1 MIASVLG
8 QLLNTAVAS
17 KKQMIGPIITKI
29 VVVLIGGILLLAGFV
44 FVLVTIYHALAPEHF
59 TRAEAAGLM
68 AVTLLVVGAIVVLVA
83 LKKSNGKPAS
93 LAAAATTD
101 PQLAELT
108 AIQALGMLNK
118 ALTDLS
124 KGRGGGTA
132 MIGVLG
138 LAALVGFV
146 SGRKR

>member
-1 MIASVLG
+1 MIAALLG
-8 QLLNTAVAS
+8 QLLNTAVAN
-17 KKQMIGPIITKI
+17 KKQMIGPIIAKI
-29 VVVLIGGILLLAGFV
+29 VLVLLGGILLIAGFV
-44 FVLVTIYHALAPEHF
+44 FVL
-59 TRAEAAGLM
+59 
-68 AVTLLVVGAIVVLVA
+68 A
-83 LKKSNGKPAS
+83 LKKPDRKPVSHAS
-93 LAAAATTD
+93 AAAAASAAD
-101 PQLAELT
+101 PQLAELS
-108 AIQALGMLNK
+108 AIQALGTLNK